1 MATTVTGYIQDV
13 LSYAQDGI
21 TNAEDYIKQALFQG
35 EQINWIEFNPNYTE
49 PFDFKTQIPAF
60 GTGIIPNVQND
71 LTLTKQYSDDMYD
84 WWNKIFDRFFADI
97 QSFNMAE
104 EKLQNFF
111 INGYIIQQSVRNQI
125 IDRAREEEIRNT
137 KIAKEKALNDFQSL
151 GWSKPNSFLY
161 NQIDNIEYSLRI
173 ADSKLNRDIAIK
185 DEEMYLD
192 FLKFAIQESLNL
204 LPECIKTATSFANQ
218 WSQLYNLGAENAK
231 VFLQGLATVEQSIQ
245 RYDNTT
251 NERMKLKLQNKT
263 ADREY
268 DTDTK
273 WKQSQFNLQKL
284 DFSNKL
290 TLAGVSAYTEIGK
303 AGMQSLNAII
313 GLSESTA
320 NSSI

>member
-1 MATTVTGYIQDV
+1 MATTVTGYIQEV

-21 TNAEDYIKQALFQG
+21 TNAENYIEQALFQG

-49 PFDFKTQIPAF
+49 PFDFQTQIPAF

-218 WSQLYNLGAENAK
+218 WSQIYNLGAENAR

>member
-21 TNAEDYIKQALFQG
+21 TNAENYIEQALFQG

-49 PFDFKTQIPAF
+49 PFDFQTQIPAF

-125 IDRAREEEIRNT
+125 LDRAREEEIRNT

-218 WSQLYNLGAENAK
+218 WSQLYNLGAENAR

>member
-1 MATTVTGYIQDV
+1 MATVTGYIQEV

-21 TNAEDYIKQALFQG
+21 TNAEDYIEQALFHG
-35 EQINWIEFNPNYTE
+35 EQVNWIDFNPDYTE
-49 PFDFKTQIPAF
+49 PFDFQSQISAF

-71 LTLTKQYSDDMYD
+71 LTLVKQYSDDMYD

-218 WSQLYNLGAENAK
+218 WSQIYNLGAENAK

-273 WKQSQFNLQKL
+273 WKKSQFDLQKL

-290 TLAGVSAYTEIGK
+290 TLSGVSAYTEIGK

>member
-1 MATTVTGYIQDV
+1 MATTVTGYIEDV
-13 LSYAQDGI
+13 LSYAKDGI

-49 PFDFKTQIPAF
+49 PFDFQTQIPAF

-218 WSQLYNLGAENAK
+218 WSQLYNLGAENAR

>member
-21 TNAEDYIKQALFQG
+21 TNAENYIEQALFQG

-49 PFDFKTQIPAF
+49 PFDFQTQIPAF

-218 WSQLYNLGAENAK
+218 WSQIYNLGAENAR

-251 NERMKLKLQNKT
+251 NERIKLKLQNKT

>member
-1 MATTVTGYIQDV
+1 MATVTGYIQEV

-21 TNAEDYIKQALFQG
+21 TNAENYIEQALFHG
-35 EQINWIEFNPNYTE
+35 EQVNWIDFNPNYTE
-49 PFDFKTQIPAF
+49 PFDFQTQIPAF

-71 LTLTKQYSDDMYD
+71 LTLVKQYSDDMYD

-161 NQIDNIEYSLRI
+161 NQIDNIEYSIRI

-218 WSQLYNLGAENAK
+218 WSQIYNLGAENAR

-251 NERMKLKLQNKT
+251 NERMRLKLQNKT

-273 WKQSQFNLQKL
+273 WKKSQFDLQKL

>member
-1 MATTVTGYIQDV
+1 MATVTGYIQEV

-21 TNAEDYIKQALFQG
+21 TNAENYIEQALFHG

-49 PFDFKTQIPAF
+49 PFDFQTQIPAF
-60 GTGIIPNVQND
+60 GTGIIPNIQND

-111 INGYIIQQSVRNQI
+111 INGYIIQQSIRNQI

-218 WSQLYNLGAENAK
+218 WSQLYNLGAENAR

-268 DTDTK
+268 DTDIK